1 MERAREEGGGRRL
14 DANEGRQAARARD
27 AARAQQSSECDHAAD
42 HCEHGDPEA
51 CEFLKNACGY
61 DDDEVASI
69 LDEDTAGDGPDE
81 ITGKAAQ
88 RVDGRV
94 LVGVDEAHLVAPQD
108 VKLPEAIKLLA
119 TTGRGKVS
127 SIWITQRFQEIDEA
141 VISQN
146 NANLLGGFGSDR
158 DRGKLDVEYPVE
170 VHNPE
175 ADRVPNLPAELHHSE
190 DGPVPLQKT
199 EVDGVV
205 RSSEWIYSTD
215 EGEMER
221 LDSASIDMTAEHY
234 GGSDQKLRHPFDS

>member
-1 MERAREEGGGRRL
+1 MLDRAKERMMREAMGQVTPSETPVAQAFADVIANIEARQMAAVSRL
-14 DANEGRQAARARD
+14 AE
-27 AARAQQSSECDHAAD
+27 AAD
-42 HCEHGDPEA
+42 
-51 CEFLKNACGY
+51 
-61 DDDEVASI
+61 
-69 LDEDTAGDGPDE
+69 
-81 ITGKAAQ
+81 
-88 RVDGRV
+88 VDG
-94 LVGVDEAHLVAPQD
+94 AYLVAPQD

-119 TTGRGKVS
+119 TTGRGKVP
-127 SIWITQRFQEIDEA
+127 SIRITQRLQEIDEA
-141 VISQN
+141 VISRN

-158 DRGKLDVEYPVE
+158 DRGKLDAEYPVE

-175 ADRVPNLPAELHHSE
+175 ADQVPNLPAELHHPE

-221 LDSASIDMTAEHY
+221 LDSASIEMTAKHY